1 MSTRVVDLRSDTVTR
16 PTPAMRKAITD
27 AEVGD
32 DVLGDDPTV
41 KRLEARVAELL
52 GKEAALFFPS
62 GVMANQTAVLA
73 LSRPGTEVL
82 IEATGH
88 ILDWEEAA
96 AAAWSGVQ
104 LRPVQTP
111 DGLLTGDLVR
121 GALRPQSPY
130 IPETS
135 LICVENTHNA
145 AGGRVLPLDSL
156 RAVRDVASERGIPVH
171 LDGARLWNAAV
182 ALGTSER
189 ALSEPFDTVNVC
201 LSKGLGAPAGSVLA
215 GSANAILQARRYRK
229 LLGGGMR
236 QVGILAAAGLF
247 AIEHHRESL
256 AMDHARAARLATAM
270 AHSPIFSIDP
280 ESVQTNIVIAETV
293 GRSAADVLRAL
304 EEAGVRMV
312 AFGPTTVRATTHRDL
327 TEADMEKAQRAIRD
341 LR

>member
-1 MSTRVVDLRSDTVTR
+1 MADLRSDTVTR
-16 PTPAMRKAITD
+16 PTEAMRRAMAG

-32 DVLGDDPTV
+32 DVFGEDPTV
-41 KRLEARVAELL
+41 RALEDRVADLL
-52 GKEAALFFPS
+52 GKEASVFVPS
-62 GVMANQTAVLA
+62 GVMGNQIALMLHASRGDEVVVAERSHIFHYESGAPAVLA
-73 LSRPGTEVL
+73 
-82 IEATGH
+82 
-88 ILDWEEAA
+88 
-96 AAAWSGVQ
+96 GVQ
-104 LRPVQTP
+104 LRPVEHPRGFLTP
-111 DGLLTGDLVR
+111 DAVTAVIR
-121 GALRPQSPY
+121 GTYDWEPR
-130 IPETS
+130 TS
-135 LICVENTHNA
+135 LVCLENTVNKT
-145 AGGRVLPLDSL
+145 GGAIYPPDLA
-156 RAVRDVASERGIPVH
+156 RAVAEVSRQHGLRVH